1 MSTWVVAADSS
12 RARILSAEKRAGQL
26 VELEAMVHPEARL
39 HGQELLSDAPG
50 AAFDSGALGR
60 HAIGGR
66 VDVKQQEAIRFAKR
80 LCDRIALAHS
90 QGNFERLYIVAS
102 PNFLG
107 LLREGM
113 HPPVQNA
120 IAGEIGKN
128 LANHSLEEIR
138 RHLPDYL

>member
-60 HAIGGR
+60 HAIGGKI
-66 VDVKQQEAIRFAKR
+66 DVKQQEAIRFGAGPRPGRRRGGSSFPDPERRGGGGHEFQR
-80 LCDRIALAHS
+80 LP
-90 QGNFERLYIVAS
+90 GGPVRLGPGS
-102 PNFLG
+102 
-107 LLREGM
+107 E
-113 HPPVQNA
+113 
-120 IAGEIGKN
+120 
-128 LANHSLEEIR
+128 
-138 RHLPDYL
+138 